1 MKDFLKNLNLSQQE
15 AVRHPEGPAL
25 VIAGAGSGKTTVL
38 TYRISYLLRSGVDPR
53 NILAVTFT
61 NKAAGEMKER
71 VQKMVGLDKDL
82 WIGTFHSICLRI
94 LRKDIDML
102 GYRGDFMIYDD
113 DDQRSLI
120 ELCLK
125 ELSIE
130 DKEFKPQAVQARIS
144 RAKSRLVWPEEFLKE
159 RETFRDTIVGRIYD
173 LYQKKLKGC
182 NALDFDDLIGL
193 TVKLFMEHPRVLEEY
208 QGRFEHILIDE
219 YQDTN
224 HAQYKLIKLLAQGNG
239 NVFAVGD
246 EDQSIYGFRGADIT
260 NILDFQKDFSS
271 SRLYRLEQNYRS
283 TQTILRAAN
292 GLISH
297 NTERIGKTLWT
308 KNEVG
313 EKIFYNHAAAEH
325 DEVECLVKTIKEL
338 YHKKRF
344 KLGDM
349 VVFYRVHALSRIIEE
364 GLRRA
369 HIPYEI
375 VGGVGFYGRREI
387 KDMLAYLKL
396 IVSSADD
403 ISVRRI
409 INVPA
414 RGIGAT
420 SVGAIAAY
428 AKQHNMPL
436 YDALK
441 NVSGIAAVSGK
452 TKTAVGQFVR
462 MIEDCKRVR
471 EEVTALKMLNRVIEA
486 TGYVKELE
494 LEDTEDARMRVENI
508 KELRSAAAEF
518 DERSE
523 TKTTAKFLEEI
534 SLYTDIDFFQEDD
547 DKVTLMT
554 IHAAKGL
561 EFGVVFLVGMEK
573 GIFPYVRAMDDG
585 KEIEEE
591 RRLCYV
597 AMTRAKKILFVSSSQ
612 SRLLFGSRVNNERS
626 PFLFE
631 IPQQLV
637 EDVGANRVVRFDPE
651 QTEHEYAERRG
662 RAARNHSYAV
672 GDRVSHPMFGKGSVA
687 KIFGQGD
694 DMRLSISFSSQPGP
708 MLLLAK
714 FANLKKI

>member
-15 AVRHPEGPAL
+15 AVKHPEGAAL

-38 TYRISYLLRSGVDPR
+38 SYRISYLLRSGVDPK

-61 NKAAGEMKER
+61 NKAADEMKGR
-71 VQKMVGLDKDL
+71 VRKMVGPDRDL

-94 LRKDIDML
+94 LRKDIDKL
-102 GYRGDFMIYDD
+102 GFGSDFMIYDD
-113 DDQRSLI
+113 DDQRALI

-125 ELSIE
+125 ELAIE

-144 RAKSRLVWPEEFLKE
+144 RAKSRLIWPEEFLKE

-173 LYQKKLKGC
+173 LYQKKLAAC

-193 TVKLFMEHPRVLEEY
+193 TVRLFMDHPRVLEEY

-224 HAQYKLIKLLAQGNG
+224 HAQYKWIKLLAQGNG

-271 SRLYRLEQNYRS
+271 AQLYRLEQNYRS
-283 TQTILRAAN
+283 TQNILRAAN

-297 NTERIGKTLWT
+297 NSERIGKTLWT

-313 EKIFYNHAAAEH
+313 DKIYVHHAPAEH
-325 DEVECLVKTIKEL
+325 DEVECVVKTIKEL
-338 YHKKRF
+338 YHKRRF

-409 INVPA
+409 VNVPA
-414 RGIGAT
+414 RGIGAA
-420 SVGAIAAY
+420 SVNAIAAY

-436 YDALK
+436 YSALK
-441 NVSGIAAVSGK
+441 RCAEIPSVAAK
-452 TKTAVGQFVR
+452 TKNAVGQFVK
-462 MIEDCKRVR
+462 MIEECKRLK
-471 EEVTALKMLNRVIEA
+471 EGVTALKMLNKVIEE

-518 DERSE
+518 DERSDS
-523 TKTTAKFLEEI
+523 KTTGQFLEDI

-573 GIFPYVRAMDDG
+573 GIFPYIRAMNDG
-585 KEIEEE
+585 KEVEEE

-597 AMTRAKKILFVSSSQ
+597 AMTRAKKLLFVSSAQ

-626 PFLFE
+626 QFLFE
-631 IPQQLV
+631 IPQQLT
-637 EDVGANRVVRFDPE
+637 EDIGASKVVRFDPE
-651 QTEHEYAERRG
+651 ENEHAEKKG
-662 RAARNHSYAV
+662 KSSRNQSYTV
-672 GDRVSHPMFGKGSVA
+672 GDRVSHPMFGKGAIS
-687 KIFGQGD
+687 KLYGQGD
-694 DMRLSISFSSQPGP
+694 DMRLSINFSSQPGP

-714 FANLKKI
+714 FANLKKL